1 MTLSPFRRRS
11 RLGAAV
17 VSIAALFGALTLPAL
32 SASPATA
39 ASSPDADAAAAWLA
53 TQVAPDGSVSYTGTP
68 SVNWSVNVAL
78 ALATTGT
85 QPAALDSA
93 LGYIATHVEE
103 YVTSGAADLPGRLGY
118 LILLVD
124 ATGGDPG
131 AFGTPAT
138 DLVQRLQDL
147 YESTEPGF
155 YGAPDPY
162 TAVTDQSLAIMAL
175 LAAGETVPAAAVSWL
190 TDQQCRGGAT
200 PASAVGGWEPYRA
213 AVGGVLPDCVA
224 PDAGTFTGP
233 ETNSTAFAVEAL
245 SAVGTTGPVPVAL
258 DFLRS
263 AQTTSGAGVG
273 GFAFYPGSF
282 ADPNSTAVI
291 IQALVAAGEDPT
303 GAPWTAGGATPLD
316 SLASWIVPTGDAD
329 AGALASPYSG
339 GFADL
344 YATYQGVWGLT
355 LTAFPFTMPLGV
367 EPTTTTTTTAPTT
380 PVTEAPGPSPSVV
393 AVQASPAFTG

>member
-1 MTLSPFRRRS
+1 M
-11 RLGAAV
+11 
-17 VSIAALFGALTLPAL
+17 
-32 SASPATA
+32 
-39 ASSPDADAAAAWLA
+39 
-53 TQVAPDGSVSYTGTP
+53 
-68 SVNWSVNVAL
+68 
-78 ALATTGT
+78 
-85 QPAALDSA
+85 
-93 LGYIATHVEE
+93 EE
-103 YVTSGAADLPGRLGY
+103 YVTSGGADLPGRLGY

-131 AFGTPAT
+131 AFGSPST

-155 YGAPDPY
+155 YGAPDPF

-175 LAAGETVPAAAVSWL
+175 LAAGEAVPAAAVSL
-190 TDQQCRGGAT
+190 AHR
-200 PASAVGGWEPYRA
+200 PAVQRRCDAGIGGGWLG
-213 AVGGVLPDCVA
+213 AVPCRRRWRPARLRG

-245 SAVGTTGPVPVAL
+245 SAVGTTGPVPGAL

-303 GAPWTAGGATPLD
+303 GAAWTAGGATPLD
-316 SLASWIVPTGDAD
+316 SLASWVVPAGDAD

-355 LTAFPFTMPLGV
+355 LTAVPVHHAGLGA
-367 EPTTTTTTTAPTT
+367 EPTTPTTTAPAT

-393 AVQASPAFTG
+393 AVQTSPAFTG